1 MFRSSREGPT
11 EEKAVTGQSAHRVH
25 GGRAMKSLTKKMRLV
40 SVGVAAGLTLGL
52 VGTAAAVTSSSS
64 TVKSSPSAPYIA
76 CANRQRVLK
85 IMQNSTCQ
93 AGTFEVTVGA
103 RGATGARGPRGATGA
118 RGPRGV
124 TGATGATGPTGV
136 TGAIGATGP
145 AGPSFT
151 QWHAGKA
158 MIAAGSNSI
167 AVSITA
173 FTGSP
178 DNYSVTATFGQAVNW
193 GSDNSTVPVL
203 VITSET
209 VTGFTIEVVNDSGGV
224 LKAPSGGVTINW
236 IAIPQN

>member
-1 MFRSSREGPT
+1 
-11 EEKAVTGQSAHRVH
+11 
-25 GGRAMKSLTKKMRLV
+25 MKSLTKKMRLV

-103 RGATGARGPRGATGA
+103 RGATGARGPRG
-118 RGPRGV
+118 V

-193 GSDNSTVPVL
+193 GSDNATVPVL

>member
-1 MFRSSREGPT
+1 MFRSSHEGPT
-11 EEKAVTGQSAHRVH
+11 EEKAPTGQSAHRVH

-64 TVKSSPSAPYIA
+64 TVRSSPAAPYIA

-85 IMQNSTCQ
+85 IMPNRTCP
-93 AGTFEVTVGA
+93 GWHF
-103 RGATGARGPRGATGA
+103 RGDSRREGRNWRERPEGCNWREGREGRNWA
-118 RGPRGV
+118 
-124 TGATGATGPTGV
+124 TGATGATGPAGPV
-136 TGAIGATGP
+136 GSAGP

-151 QWHAGKA
+151 QWHSGKA
-158 MIAAGSNSI
+158 TIAAGSNST

-178 DNYSVTATFGQAVNW
+178 DNYSVTATFSQAVNW

-209 VTGFTIEVVNDSGGV
+209 VTGFTIEVVNDTGGV

>member
-1 MFRSSREGPT
+1 
-11 EEKAVTGQSAHRVH
+11 
-25 GGRAMKSLTKKMRLV
+25 MKSLTKKLRLV

-64 TVKSSPSAPYIA
+64 TVMRSPAAPYIA
-76 CANRQRVLK
+76 CATRQRVLK
-85 IMQNSTCQ
+85 IMQNSTC
-93 AGTFEVTVGA
+93 ARGTFEVTVGA

-118 RGPRGV
+118 RGARGPRGATGI
-124 TGATGATGPTGV
+124 TGATGLTGPVGPAGPA
-136 TGAIGATGP
+136 GAAGPAGSAGP

-151 QWHAGKA
+151 QWHAGKTT
-158 MIAAGSNSI
+158 IAAGSNST

-178 DNYSVTATFGQAVNW
+178 GNYSVTATFSQAVNW

-209 VTGFTIEVVNDSGGV
+209 VTGFTIEVVNDTGGV
-224 LKAPSGGVTINW
+224 LKAPSGGVTVNW

>member
-103 RGATGARGPRGATGA
+103 RGATGARGPRG
-118 RGPRGV
+118 V

-193 GSDNSTVPVL
+193 GSDNATVPVL

>member
-1 MFRSSREGPT
+1 MFRSSREGST
-11 EEKAVTGQSAHRVH
+11 EDKAPTGQPAHRVP
-25 GGRAMKSLTKKMRLV
+25 GGRTRKSLTKKMRLV

-64 TVKSSPSAPYIA
+64 TVRSSPAAPYIA

-85 IMQNSTCQ
+85 IMQNSTCP

-103 RGATGARGPRGATGA
+103 KGATGARGPRGL
-118 RGPRGV
+118 

-151 QWHAGKA
+151 QWHAGRA
-158 MIAAGSNSI
+158 TIAAGSNSI

-209 VTGFTIEVVNDSGGV
+209 VTGFTIEVANDTGGV
-224 LKAPSGGVTINW
+224 LKAPSGGVTVNW

>member
-1 MFRSSREGPT
+1 
-11 EEKAVTGQSAHRVH
+11 
-25 GGRAMKSLTKKMRLV
+25 MKSLTKKMRLV

-64 TVKSSPSAPYIA
+64 TVRSSPAAPYMA

-85 IMQNSTCQ
+85 IMQYSTCP

-103 RGATGARGPRGATGA
+103 RGATGARGPRGLTGV
-118 RGPRGV
+118 RGPRGLTGV
-124 TGATGATGPTGV
+124 RGATGATGP
-136 TGAIGATGP
+136 AGP
-145 AGPSFT
+145 VGPAGSAGPSFT

-158 MIAAGSNSI
+158 TIAAGSNST

-178 DNYSVTATFGQAVNW
+178 DNYSVTATFSQAVNW
-193 GSDNSTVPVL
+193 GSDNSTVPVV
-203 VITSET
+203 VITGET
-209 VTGFTIEVVNDSGGV
+209 VTGFTIEVVNDTGGT
-224 LKAPSGGVTINW
+224 LKAPSGGVTVNW

>member
-1 MFRSSREGPT
+1 
-11 EEKAVTGQSAHRVH
+11 
-25 GGRAMKSLTKKMRLV
+25 MKSLTKKMRLV

-64 TVKSSPSAPYIA
+64 TVRSSPAAPYIA

-85 IMQNSTCQ
+85 IMQYSTCP

-103 RGATGARGPRGATGA
+103 RGATGARGPRGLTGA

-124 TGATGATGPTGV
+124 TGVTGATGATGATGPAGPA
-136 TGAIGATGP
+136 GPAGSAGP

-158 MIAAGSNSI
+158 TIAAGSNSI

-193 GSDNSTVPVL
+193 GSDNATVPVL

>member
-1 MFRSSREGPT
+1 
-11 EEKAVTGQSAHRVH
+11 
-25 GGRAMKSLTKKMRLV
+25 MKSLTKKMRLV

-64 TVKSSPSAPYIA
+64 TVRSSPAAPYIA

-85 IMQNSTCQ
+85 IMQYSTCP

-103 RGATGARGPRGATGA
+103 RGATGARGPRGLTGA

-124 TGATGATGPTGV
+124 TGVTGATGATGATGPAGPA
-136 TGAIGATGP
+136 GPAGSAGP

-158 MIAAGSNSI
+158 TIAAGSNSI

-178 DNYSVTATFGQAVNW
+178 DNYSVTATFSQAVNW
-193 GSDNSTVPVL
+193 GTDNSTVPVL
-203 VITSET
+203 VIASET
-209 VTGFTIEVVNDSGGV
+209 VTGFTIEVVNDTGGA
-224 LKAPSGGVTINW
+224 LKAPSGGVTVNW

>member
-1 MFRSSREGPT
+1 
-11 EEKAVTGQSAHRVH
+11 
-25 GGRAMKSLTKKMRLV
+25 MKSLTKKMRLV

-178 DNYSVTATFGQAVNW
+178 DNYSVTATFSQAVNW

-209 VTGFTIEVVNDSGGV
+209 VTGFTIEVVNDSGGT
-224 LKAPSGGVTINW
+224 LKAPSGGVAINW

>member
-1 MFRSSREGPT
+1 MFRSSREGSL
-11 EEKAVTGQSAHRVH
+11 EEKGTNGQSAHQVH

-193 GSDNSTVPVL
+193 GSDNATVPVL

>member
-1 MFRSSREGPT
+1 M
-11 EEKAVTGQSAHRVH
+11 
-25 GGRAMKSLTKKMRLV
+25 

-64 TVKSSPSAPYIA
+64 TVRSSPAAPYIA

-85 IMQNSTCQ
+85 IMQNSTCP

-103 RGATGARGPRGATGA
+103 KGATGARGPRGL
-118 RGPRGV
+118 

-151 QWHAGKA
+151 QWHAGRA
-158 MIAAGSNSI
+158 TIAAGSNSI

-193 GSDNSTVPVL
+193 GSDNATVPVL

-209 VTGFTIEVVNDSGGV
+209 VTGFTIEVANDTGGV
-224 LKAPSGGVTINW
+224 LKAPSGGVTVNW

>member
-1 MFRSSREGPT
+1 MPGGHFRGDSRCEGCNWCERP
-11 EEKAVTGQSAHRVH
+11 EAQRERPE
-25 GGRAMKSLTKKMRLV
+25 GRNWRY
-40 SVGVAAGLTLGL
+40 GR
-52 VGTAAAVTSSSS
+52 
-64 TVKSSPSAPYIA
+64 
-76 CANRQRVLK
+76 NRSYR
-85 IMQNSTCQ
+85 
-93 AGTFEVTVGA
+93 
-103 RGATGARGPRGATGA
+103 R
-118 RGPRGV
+118 
-124 TGATGATGPTGV
+124 

-158 MIAAGSNSI
+158 IIVAGSNSI

-193 GSDNSTVPVL
+193 GSDNATVPVL

>member
-64 TVKSSPSAPYIA
+64 TVKSSPAAPYIA

-124 TGATGATGPTGV
+124 TGA
-136 TGAIGATGP
+136 IGATGP

-151 QWHAGKA
+151 QRHAGKA

-193 GSDNSTVPVL
+193 GSDNATVPVL

>member
-1 MFRSSREGPT
+1 
-11 EEKAVTGQSAHRVH
+11 
-25 GGRAMKSLTKKMRLV
+25 MKSLTKKMRLV

-76 CANRQRVLK
+76 CATRQRVLK
-85 IMQNSTCQ
+85 IMQYSTCP

-103 RGATGARGPRGATGA
+103 RGATGARGPRG
-118 RGPRGV
+118 V
-124 TGATGATGPTGV
+124 TGAMGAAGATGPAGPAGPAGPV
-136 TGAIGATGP
+136 GSAGP

-151 QWHAGKA
+151 QWHSGRAT
-158 MIAAGSNSI
+158 IAAGSNSI

-178 DNYSVTATFGQAVNW
+178 DNYSVTATFSQAANW

-209 VTGFTIEVVNDSGGV
+209 VTGFTIEVVNDTGGA
-224 LKAPSGGVTINW
+224 LKAPSGGVTVNW

>member
-1 MFRSSREGPT
+1 
-11 EEKAVTGQSAHRVH
+11 
-25 GGRAMKSLTKKMRLV
+25 MKSLTKKMRLV

-178 DNYSVTATFGQAVNW
+178 DNYSVIATFGQAVNW
-193 GSDNSTVPVL
+193 GSDNATVPVL

>member
-1 MFRSSREGPT
+1 
-11 EEKAVTGQSAHRVH
+11 
-25 GGRAMKSLTKKMRLV
+25 MKSLTKKMRLV

-178 DNYSVTATFGQAVNW
+178 DNYSVTATFSQAVNW

-209 VTGFTIEVVNDSGGV
+209 VTGFTIEVVNDTGGV

>member
-1 MFRSSREGPT
+1 
-11 EEKAVTGQSAHRVH
+11 
-25 GGRAMKSLTKKMRLV
+25 MKSLTKKMRLV

-64 TVKSSPSAPYIA
+64 TVKSSPAAPYIA

-103 RGATGARGPRGATGA
+103 RGA
-118 RGPRGV
+118 
-124 TGATGATGPTGV
+124 

-193 GSDNSTVPVL
+193 GSDNATVPVL

>member
-1 MFRSSREGPT
+1 
-11 EEKAVTGQSAHRVH
+11 
-25 GGRAMKSLTKKMRLV
+25 MKSLTKKMRLV

-52 VGTAAAVTSSSS
+52 VGTAAAVTTSSS
-64 TVKSSPSAPYIA
+64 TVMRSPAAPYTA
-76 CANRQRVLK
+76 CATRQRVLK
-85 IMQNSTCQ
+85 IMPCPR
-93 AGTFEVTVGA
+93 GTFEVTVGA

-118 RGPRGV
+118 RGPRGATGV
-124 TGATGATGPTGV
+124 TGATGPAGPAGPAGSA
-136 TGAIGATGP
+136 GA

-158 MIAAGSNSI
+158 TIAAGSNST

-178 DNYSVTATFGQAVNW
+178 GNYSVTATFGQAVNW

-209 VTGFTIEVVNDSGGV
+209 VTGFTIEVVNDTGGAIKV
-224 LKAPSGGVTINW
+224 PSGGVTVNW

>member
-1 MFRSSREGPT
+1 
-11 EEKAVTGQSAHRVH
+11 
-25 GGRAMKSLTKKMRLV
+25 MKSLTKKMRLV

-193 GSDNSTVPVL
+193 GSDNSTVPVV
-203 VITSET
+203 VITGERVITKTCGSP
-209 VTGFTIEVVNDSGGV
+209 I
-224 LKAPSGGVTINW
+224 
-236 IAIPQN
+236 

>member
-1 MFRSSREGPT
+1 
-11 EEKAVTGQSAHRVH
+11 
-25 GGRAMKSLTKKMRLV
+25 
-40 SVGVAAGLTLGL
+40 
-52 VGTAAAVTSSSS
+52 
-64 TVKSSPSAPYIA
+64 
-76 CANRQRVLK
+76 
-85 IMQNSTCQ
+85 MQYSTCP

-103 RGATGARGPRGATGA
+103 RGATGARGPRGLTGA

-124 TGATGATGPTGV
+124 TGVTGATGATGATGPAGPA
-136 TGAIGATGP
+136 GPAGSAGP

-158 MIAAGSNSI
+158 TIAAGSNSI

-178 DNYSVTATFGQAVNW
+178 DNYSVTATFSQAVNW
-193 GSDNSTVPVL
+193 GTDNSTVPVL

-209 VTGFTIEVVNDSGGV
+209 VTGFTIEVVNDTGGA
-224 LKAPSGGVTINW
+224 LKAPSGGVTVNW

>member
-1 MFRSSREGPT
+1 
-11 EEKAVTGQSAHRVH
+11 
-25 GGRAMKSLTKKMRLV
+25 MKSLTKKMRLV

-64 TVKSSPSAPYIA
+64 TVRSSPAAPYMA

-85 IMQNSTCQ
+85 IMQYSTCP

-103 RGATGARGPRGATGA
+103 RGATGARGPRGLTGV
-118 RGPRGV
+118 RGPRGLTGV
-124 TGATGATGPTGV
+124 RGATGATGP
-136 TGAIGATGP
+136 AGP
-145 AGPSFT
+145 VGPAGSAGPSFT

-158 MIAAGSNSI
+158 TIAAGSNST

-178 DNYSVTATFGQAVNW
+178 DNYSVTATFSQAVNW

-209 VTGFTIEVVNDSGGV
+209 VTGFTIEVVNDSGGT
-224 LKAPSGGVTINW
+224 LKAPSSGVTVNW